1 MSRCPLPR
9 SRPVALAF
17 AALISLLWLG
27 ACARDVPVAAAAAA
41 PAALALPGVEVAPL
55 YVCPM
60 HPHITSHEPG
70 KCPICGMDLV
80 LKKPAKPVATAAAAV
95 ADTAVVVDAAVL
107 QSLGVRTAAV
117 SRRDLRTVLR
127 VPALVVADA
136 GGEVRLQARVSGFVE
151 RLLVRN
157 TGAAITAGSI
167 VAEVYA
173 PELVQAQEELLLGG
187 DAAAPAA
194 ERLRRFGIAE
204 RDIDAVRAGGT
215 SQRRLPLRAPA
226 SGTVTSIGVREGS
239 SFDVADVLVEIAGRG
254 GVRVEAQLFPAQRPL
269 LGAPAEADFT
279 QPGVPDARWAG
290 RDPQWLDV
298 VDPVTRTLGLR
309 WRVDAGGELAL
320 GTVLDAELRGP
331 LRSGVLVVPTAAVIR
346 TTDQTRVLREDARGV
361 FVPVPVHLGARYGDE
376 VEILHGLAAGE
387 RIVVS
392 GQFLIDSEA
401 QLRGPQ
407 QMQVRSAD
415 HRHD

>member
-1 MSRCPLPR
+1 MSRCSLPR
-9 SRPVALAF
+9 LRPVALAF

-27 ACARDVPVAAAAAA
+27 ACAREVPVATAQAA
-41 PAALALPGVEVAPL
+41 PAALALPGAEVAPL

-80 LKKPAKPVATAAAAV
+80 LKKPLKPTPAAAPA
-95 ADTAVVVDAAVL
+95 ANAVVVDAAVL
-107 QSLGVRTAAV
+107 QSLGVRTAPV
-117 SRRDLRTVLR
+117 QRRDLRTVLR

-151 RLLVRN
+151 RLRVRN
-157 TGAAITAGSI
+157 TGAAITAGSV

-194 ERLRRFGIAE
+194 ERLRRYGIAE
-204 RDIDAVRAGGT
+204 RDIDAVRAAGT

-226 SGTVTSIGVREGS
+226 SGTITSIGVREGS
-239 SFDVADVLVEIAGRG
+239 SFDAADVLVEIAGRG

-269 LGAPAEADFT
+269 LGTPVEADFT
-279 QPGVPDARWAG
+279 QPGVADARWAG

-331 LRSGVLVVPTAAVIR
+331 LRSDVLVVPTAAVIR
-346 TTDQTRVLREDARGV
+346 TTDQARVLREDQRGV

-392 GQFLIDSEA
+392 GQFLLDSEA

-407 QMQVRSAD
+407 QMEVRSAG